1 MSKVIV
7 LATSKGGAGKSTLT
21 RSLACHY
28 YNTNHNVAI
37 IDADPQGS
45 IVNRHDLNGPIR
57 DLPVF
62 ADPEESVFGLIEE
75 KKEEHSPLLVD
86 TGGFRNRTT
95 VMAILLSDLVLIP
108 LKPSS
113 DDVAGAIETCQLIEE
128 LNQTPERANNPI
140 NYKLVLTMS
149 QRGTVIAKHV
159 RSELEAQKYPLF
171 KSELYHRVSY
181 PESSIRGLAPNLMDP
196 EGAAGRDVASIV
208 REVQEALNGLA
219 NNETERQ
226 AS

>member
-7 LATSKGGAGKSTLT
+7 LATSKGGAGKSTLI

-28 YNTNHNVAI
+28 YNTNRQVAV

-45 IVNRHDLNGPIR
+45 IINRHDLNGPIR

-62 ADPEESVFGLIEE
+62 SDPEESVFGLIEE
-75 KKEEHSPLLVD
+75 HKEQYSPLLVD

-95 VMAILLSDLVLIP
+95 VMALLLSDLVLIP

-113 DDVAGAIETCQLIEE
+113 DDVSGAVETCRLINE
-128 LNQTPERANNPI
+128 LNDTPERKGKPI
-140 NYKLVLTMS
+140 VYRLVLTMS
-149 QRGTVIAKHV
+149 QKGTVIAKHV
-159 RSELEAQKYPLF
+159 RDELEGQRYPLLQA
-171 KSELYHRVSY
+171 ELYHRVSY

-196 EGAAGRDVASIV
+196 EGAAGRDIAAI
-208 REVQEALNGLA
+208 VQEI
-219 NNETERQ
+219 NEVLK
-226 AS
+226 

>member
-1 MSKVIV
+1 M

-28 YNTNHNVAI
+28 YNVNCNVAV

-62 ADPEESVFGLIEE
+62 CDPEESVHVLIEE
-75 KKEEHSPLLVD
+75 KRTEYSPLLVD

-95 VMAILLSDLVLIP
+95 VMAILMSDLVLIP

-113 DDVAGAIETCQLIEE
+113 DDVAGAVETCRLIKE
-128 LNQTPERANNPI
+128 LNDTPERRDHPI
-140 NYKLVLTMS
+140 LYKLVLTMS
-149 QRGTVIAKHV
+149 QKGTVIAKHV
-159 RSELEAQKYPLF
+159 RDELEGQNYPLLRA
-171 KSELYHRVSY
+171 ELYHRVSY
-181 PESSIRGLAPNLMDP
+181 PESAIRGLAPNLMDP

-208 REVQEALNGLA
+208 QEINEALK
-219 NNETERQ
+219 
-226 AS
+226 